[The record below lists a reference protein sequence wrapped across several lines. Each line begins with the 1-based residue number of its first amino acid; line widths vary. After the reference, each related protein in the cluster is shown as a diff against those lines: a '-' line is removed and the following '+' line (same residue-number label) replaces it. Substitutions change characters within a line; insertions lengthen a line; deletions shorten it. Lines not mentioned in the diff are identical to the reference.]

1 MQSQTEAPQKKDAT
15 MLTIIFAVLF
25 IVFIKS
31 GDLLSSYWRSY
42 ICLQTGLCLVAA
54 RIGKERSIG
63 FSKAFFISFF
73 LTPIIG
79 FIFIFNSPKLK
90 DEEYKEKMLERAAAS
105 APALSIAE
113 ELTKLNELRKEGVIT
128 DDEFAIQKERL
139 LNAQS

>member
-1 MQSQTEAPQKKDAT
+1 MQSQAEAPQKKDAT
-15 MLTIIFAVLF
+15 MLTIVFAVLF
-25 IVFIKS
+25 IVFVFS
-31 GDLLSSYWRSY
+31 ADLLSSYLRSY
-42 ICLQTGLCLVAA
+42 ICLQTVACLLAA
-54 RIGKERSIG
+54 RLGRERSIG

-79 FIFIFNSPKLK
+79 FILIFNSPKLK

-128 DDEFAIQKERL
+128 DYEFAFQKDKL
-139 LNAQS
+139 LNS